1 MAGLLA
7 CGWPLRPAFPA
18 RCFRSG
24 PVAYGASLA
33 AYSCGGSHDIGAVC
47 KTSNRAL
54 PCSLL
59 THRLHEAGGTIDGQC
74 GAETGP
80 RQAGRSEEHTS
91 ELQSLM
97 RISYAVFCLTKKT
110 SQAKN
115 QTNKHTT

>member
-7 CGWPLRPAFPA
+7 CGWPLRPAFPV

-33 AYSCGGSHDIGAVC
+33 AYSCGGSHGIGAVC

-59 THRLHEAGGTIDGQC
+59 THRLHEAGGTIDGQDRKSVVEGKSVSVRVDLGGC
-74 GAETGP
+74 
-80 RQAGRSEEHTS
+80 
-91 ELQSLM
+91 
-97 RISYAVFCLTKKT
+97 RIIQKKKT
-110 SQAKN
+110 YK
-115 QTNKHTT
+115 K